1 MVDGGHDG
9 RNDVGYFLSIRRLG
23 GFVTTYA
30 TDSGVAITDVRVSNF
45 RSLTNIEVHL
55 SGLTVLL
62 GANNAGKT
70 SFLDGVYAAIGS
82 GRRPLSQEDV
92 HIAPEE
98 KVVPKEREVVI
109 DIRVKPIGDDGELL
123 AAFPGGSFWV
133 ELWGTA
139 IILDAT
145 DFSESVGIRTRLVW
159 SVAKGDYVVER
170 KFLKEW
176 VDFDGWLDAAVS
188 EKVVTSAQI
197 EPIALHYIDAKRDLE
212 DDLHRPGS
220 FWRRLTDDLGLPPED
235 VAEVEASLTEIN
247 RQIVDKSEVLQ
258 YLRDNLRSIQGV
270 VSAEGDGINVSPV
283 ARRFQDLSRGVDVS
297 FSTAGARPFPLAR
310 HGMGTRSL
318 ASLLVFRAFTAW
330 KAKAANENKD
340 RLHSILALEEPESHL
355 HPQAQR
361 SLFGQ
366 IKAIPGQRIV
376 STHSPYFAAQAGL
389 EDLRLFIKDGGVSCV
404 SQLPIEELQNKDDVR
419 KLRETVI
426 ETRGDLLFSAGLV
439 VFEGQTEEQAL
450 PIWAEAYW
458 GASIHELGFSFVR
471 ANGTQYFPLIW
482 LAKKFHIPWY
492 VFADGEPQPVAR
504 LDDALKKAGEGNHAA
519 CDNVVVIEGGRN
531 FELMLLDAG
540 YLPEVEQALDEQQ
553 GKSGALDDFIKL
565 NDGKPYG
572 PDKGNRNY
580 AGDDGRLCA
589 ALDAMKL
596 QKTRLARPLAR
607 IISTHVDPERRFPL
621 PVGKLFETIGAKR
634 SLKRCE
640 ASKK

>member
-1 MVDGGHDG
+1 M
-9 RNDVGYFLSIRRLG
+9 
-23 GFVTTYA
+23 TTYA
-30 TDSGVAITDVRVSNF
+30 TDSGVAITDVRISNF

-55 SGLTVLL
+55 SDLTVLL

-70 SFLDGVYAAIGS
+70 SFLDAVYAAIGS

-92 HIAPEE
+92 HIAPGEAT
-98 KVVPKEREVVI
+98 VPKEREVVI
-109 DIRVKPIGDDGELL
+109 DIRVKPIGDDGKPL
-123 AAFPGGSFWV
+123 ANFPVGSFWV
-133 ELWGTA
+133 ELWGSS
-139 IILDAT
+139 IILDSK
-145 DFSESVGIRTRLVW
+145 DFSESVGIRTRLAW
-159 SVAKGDYVVER
+159 SISKGDYVVER

-176 VDFDGWLDAAVS
+176 EEFDKWLAAPVFDKGVAS
-188 EKVVTSAQI
+188 SQI

-212 DDLHRPGS
+212 EDLHRPGS
-220 FWRRLTDDLGLPPED
+220 FWKRLTDDLGLPAED
-235 VAEVEASLTEIN
+235 IDAIEASLTEIN
-247 RQIVDKSEVLQ
+247 KQIVDKSEVLQ
-258 YLRDNLRSIQGV
+258 YLRDSLRTIQGV
-270 VSAEGDGINVSPV
+270 VSADSEGINVSPV

-297 FSTAGARPFPLAR
+297 FSTAGAQPFPLAR

-318 ASLLVFRAFTAW
+318 ASLLVFRAFTSW
-330 KAKAANENKD
+330 KAKAAKENED

-389 EDLRLFIKDGGVSCV
+389 EDLRLFIKDQGVSYV
-404 SQLPIEELQNKDDVR
+404 SKLPIDDLQNKDDIR
-419 KLRETVI
+419 KLQETVI
-426 ETRGDLLFSAGLV
+426 ESRGDLLFSAGIV

-492 VFADGEPQPVAR
+492 VFADGEALPVQR
-504 LDDALKKAGEGNHAA
+504 LNEALKKAEEGDHRA

-531 FELMLLDAG
+531 FESMLLEDQ
-540 YLPEVEQALDEQQ
+540 YLPEVEMALDEQR
-553 GKSGALDDFIKL
+553 GKPGALDDFIKL
-565 NDGKPYG
+565 NHGKPYG
-572 PDKGNRNY
+572 PGKGDRDY
-580 AGDDGRLCA
+580 DGHDGRLRA
-589 ALDAMKL
+589 ALDAMKSM
-596 QKTRLARPLAR
+596 KTKLAKPLAR
-607 IISTHVDPERRFPL
+607 LISTHADPNRRFPPHL
-621 PVGKLFETIGAKR
+621 EQLFEKIGAKH
-634 SLKRCE
+634 SLTRCE

>member
-1 MVDGGHDG
+1 M
-9 RNDVGYFLSIRRLG
+9 
-23 GFVTTYA
+23 TTDA
-30 TDSGVAITDVRVSNF
+30 TGSGVSITDVRVSNF

-55 SGLTVLL
+55 TDLTVLL

-70 SFLDGVYAAIGS
+70 SFLDAVYAAIGS
-82 GRRPLSQEDV
+82 GRRPLNQEDV
-92 HIAPEE
+92 HIAPGEA
-98 KVVPKEREVVI
+98 VVPKEREVVI
-109 DIRVKPIGDDGELL
+109 DIRVKPIGDDGKPL
-123 AAFPGGSFWV
+123 ANFPVGSFWV
-133 ELWGTA
+133 ELWGTT
-139 IILDAT
+139 IILDAK
-145 DFSESVGIRTRLVW
+145 DFTESVGIRTRLAW

-176 VDFDGWLDAAVS
+176 VDFNGWLAAPVS
-188 EKVVTSAQI
+188 EKAVTSAQI

-220 FWRRLTDDLGLPPED
+220 FWRRLTDDLSLPHED
-235 VAEVEASLTEIN
+235 VAKIEASLTEIN
-247 RQIVDKSEVLQ
+247 KQIVDKSEVLQ
-258 YLRDNLRSIQGV
+258 YLRDSLRTIQGV
-270 VSAEGDGINVSPV
+270 VSADSDGINVSPV

-297 FSTAGARPFPLAR
+297 FSTAGAQPFPLAR

-389 EDLRLFIKDGGVSCV
+389 EDLRLFIKDGGVSSV

-419 KLRETVI
+419 KLQETVI
-426 ETRGDLLFSAGLV
+426 ETRGDLLFASGLV

-492 VFADGEPQPVAR
+492 VFADGEPQPVQR
-504 LDDALKKAGEGNHAA
+504 LDEALKKAGEGDHKT
-519 CDNVVVIEGGRN
+519 CDNVVVLDGGRN
-531 FELMLLDAG
+531 FESMLLNDG
-540 YLPEVEQALDEQQ
+540 YLLEVEKALDEQR
-553 GKSGALDDFIKL
+553 GKPGALDDFIKL
-565 NDGKPYG
+565 NHGKPYG
-572 PDKGNRNY
+572 PDKGNRDY
-580 AGDDGRLCA
+580 DGQDGRLRA
-589 ALDAMKL
+589 ALDAMKSM
-596 QKTRLARPLAR
+596 KTKLAKPLAR
-607 IISTHVDPERRFPL
+607 TISTHADPNRRFPL
-621 PVGKLFETIGAKR
+621 PVEKLFEKMGAKH